1 MKFLARNVG
10 DADRQADVNRAD
22 KKAPERIQKS
32 SYRVAVEVTI
42 QCVGVLVF
50 QKSKTR

>member
-10 DADRQADVNRAD
+10 DADRQTDVNRAG

-32 SYRVAVEVTI
+32 SYRVAMESTI
-42 QCVGVLVF
+42 QKVGLVVF
-50 QKSKTR
+50 

>member
-10 DADRQADVNRAD
+10 DADRQTDVNRAG
-22 KKAPERIQKS
+22 KKAQERIQENPQ
-32 SYRVAVEVTI
+32 RFAVEVTI